1 MIYFSFL
8 NNNVF
13 GIISVSFSNI
23 EYILLNP
30 REMRLLKIHEI
41 KVRGCMLINKGVCV
55 CVTWT
60 KINFIKVVLHW
71 GLLLLFLRKG
81 SRIRILTE
89 MNIRTHPIQ
98 FVCKSLERFTEM
110 TEGVY
115 WLVNL
120 HYEMEW
126 NMFYYIHSWFKAKY
140 IKY

>member
-55 CVTWT
+55 CV
-60 KINFIKVVLHW
+60 
-71 GLLLLFLRKG
+71 
-81 SRIRILTE
+81 
-89 MNIRTHPIQ
+89 
-98 FVCKSLERFTEM
+98 C
-110 TEGVY
+110 
-115 WLVNL
+115 
-120 HYEMEW
+120 
-126 NMFYYIHSWFKAKY
+126 NMDKNKLY
-140 IKY
+140 